1 MNASVVFENPP
12 KWMDTVRMQNWL
24 IHEMEGLDLSLE
36 VVYVFMSDEEL
47 WKLNVQHLDHDT
59 YTDII
64 TYDFRSEGL
73 DEANLCVSIDR
84 VVSNSKTFN
93 VTVEDELLRVCVH
106 GLLHLSGFGDKT
118 ENEALEMRRQEQLAI
133 DRFHVEH

>member
-1 MNASVVFENPP
+1 MNASVVFDNPP
-12 KWMDTVRMQNWL
+12 KWIDAVRMQNWL

-73 DEANLCVSIDR
+73 DEANLCISIER
-84 VVSNSKTFN
+84 VVSNSGTFN
-93 VTVEDELLRVCVH
+93 VTAEDELLRVCVH
-106 GLLHLSGFGDKT
+106 GLLHLAGFGDKT

>member
-1 MNASVVFENPP
+1 MNASVVFENPT
-12 KWMDTVRMQNWL
+12 KWIDTVRMQNWL
-24 IHEMEGLDLSLE
+24 IHEVEGLDLSLE

-47 WKLNVQHLDHDT
+47 WKLNVQHLDHNT

-64 TYDFRSEGL
+64 TYDFRPDGL
-73 DEANLCVSIDR
+73 NEANLCISLDR

-93 VTVEDELLRVCVH
+93 VTAEDELLRVCVH
-106 GLLHLSGFGDKT
+106 GLLHLAGFGDKT

>member
-1 MNASVVFENPP
+1 MNASVVFDNPP
-12 KWMDTVRMQNWL
+12 KWIDAVRMQNWL

-84 VVSNSKTFN
+84 VLANAETFK
-93 VTVEDELLRVCVH
+93 VTAEEELLRVCVH
-106 GLLHLSGFGDKT
+106 GLLHLAGFGDKT

>member
-1 MNASVVFENPP
+1 MNASVVFDNPP
-12 KWMDTVRMQNWL
+12 KWIDAVRMQNWL

-73 DEANLCVSIDR
+73 DEANLCISIER
-84 VVSNSKTFN
+84 VVSNSETFS
-93 VTVEDELLRVCVH
+93 VTAEDELLRVCVH
-106 GLLHLSGFGDKT
+106 GLLHLAGFGDKT

>member
-1 MNASVVFENPP
+1 MNASVVFDNPP
-12 KWMDTVRMQNWL
+12 KWIDAVRMQNWL

-73 DEANLCVSIDR
+73 DEANLCISIER
-84 VVSNSKTFN
+84 VVSNSETFN
-93 VTVEDELLRVCVH
+93 VTAEDELLRVCVH
-106 GLLHLSGFGDKT
+106 GLLHLAGFGDKT

>member
-12 KWMDTVRMQNWL
+12 KWIDTVRMQNWL

-73 DEANLCVSIDR
+73 DEANLCISIER
-84 VVSNSKTFN
+84 VVSNSETFN
-93 VTVEDELLRVCVH
+93 VTAEDELLRVCVH
-106 GLLHLSGFGDKT
+106 GLLHLFGFGDKT

>member
-12 KWMDTVRMQNWL
+12 KWIDTVRMQNWL

-73 DEANLCVSIDR
+73 GEANLCVSIDR
-84 VVSNSKTFN
+84 VVSNSETFN
-93 VTVEDELLRVCVH
+93 VTAEDELLRVCVH

>member
-1 MNASVVFENPP
+1 MNTSVVFENLPE
-12 KWMDTVRMQNWL
+12 WIDSNRLQSWL
-24 IHEMEGLDLSLE
+24 MAELNRLNLLLE

-64 TYDFRSEGL
+64 TYDFRADGL
-73 DEANLCVSIDR
+73 NEANLCISTDR
-84 VVSNSKTFN
+84 VSVNAEHFG
-93 VTVEDELLRVCVH
+93 VPVQDELLRVCVH
-106 GLLHLSGFGDKT
+106 GLLHLAGYGDKT
-118 ENEALEMRRQEQLAI
+118 DVEALEMRRQEQLAM

>member
-1 MNASVVFENPP
+1 VNASVVFNNPP
-12 KWMDTVRMQNWL
+12 KWIDVIRLEHWL
-24 IHEMEGLDLSLE
+24 IQEMNGYDLSLE

-64 TYDFRSEGL
+64 TYDFRPEGL
-73 DEANLCVSIDR
+73 DEANLCISTDR
-84 VVSNSKTFN
+84 VLANAEAFKVA
-93 VTVEDELLRVCVH
+93 VQDELLRVCVH
-106 GLLHLSGFGDKT
+106 GLLHLAGFGDKS